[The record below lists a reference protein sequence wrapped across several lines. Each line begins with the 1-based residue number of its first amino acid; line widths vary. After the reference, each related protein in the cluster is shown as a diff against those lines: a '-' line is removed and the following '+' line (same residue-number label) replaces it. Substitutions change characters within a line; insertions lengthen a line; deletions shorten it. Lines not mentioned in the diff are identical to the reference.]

1 MAIVAGKESGSRMIR
16 LKLTKRQALE
26 LQGVFDQTSDLKLRK
41 RTQILLMFDRGRSRR
56 QIMADVGVCDRT
68 ITRWLNIY
76 IDQGL
81 EGLTPRKAPGK
92 PPRIPE
98 SMASE
103 IAQWVIQGPVAQGLS
118 LANWTYE
125 ELALH
130 LQRSKGIKV
139 KKSAMA
145 EFCQRHDIRPYRP
158 TYRFL
163 RGDPLK
169 QAKAAVELAA
179 FKKGRK

>member
-1 MAIVAGKESGSRMIR
+1 MIR
-16 LKLTKRQALE
+16 IKLAKRQVLE
-26 LQGVFDQTSDLKLRK
+26 LQRVFDQTSDLKLRK
-41 RTQILLMFDRGRSRR
+41 RTQIILMFNRGRSRR

-76 IDQGL
+76 IDRGL
-81 EGLTPRKAPGK
+81 AGLMPRKAPGK
-92 PPRIPE
+92 PPAIPE
-98 SMASE
+98 AMAPQ
-103 IAQWVIQGPVAQGLS
+103 IARWVIQGPVAQGLS

-125 ELALH
+125 ELAAH
-130 LQRSKGIKV
+130 LQHSTGIKV

-163 RGDPLK
+163 RGDPNK
-169 QAKAAVELAA
+169 QAKGAVELAA
-179 FKKGRK
+179 FKKGLKKAGSSS

>member
-1 MAIVAGKESGSRMIR
+1 MIR
-16 LKLTKRQALE
+16 LKLNKRQVLE
-26 LQGVFDQTSDLKLRK
+26 LQRVFNQTSDLKLRR

-56 QIMADVGVCDRT
+56 QIVADVGVCDRT

-76 IDQGL
+76 IDRGL
-81 EGLTPRKAPGK
+81 AGLVPRKAPGK
-92 PPRIPE
+92 PPCIPE
-98 SMASE
+98 S
-103 IAQWVIQGPVAQGLS
+103 IAPQIARWVIEGPVAQGLP

-125 ELALH
+125 ELAMH
-130 LQRSKGIKV
+130 LQRQTGIKM
-139 KKSAMA
+139 KRSAMG

-169 QAKAAVELAA
+169 QDNAAAELAA
-179 FKKGRK
+179 FKKGRKKAASSS

>member
-1 MAIVAGKESGSRMIR
+1 MIR
-16 LKLTKRQALE
+16 IKLNRQQVRE
-26 LQGVFDQTSDLKLRK
+26 LQRVFDQTSDLKLRK
-41 RTQILLMFDRGRSRR
+41 RSQILLMFDRGRSRR

-76 IDQGL
+76 IDRGL
-81 EGLTPRKAPGK
+81 AGLTPRKAPGK
-92 PPRIPE
+92 PPSIPE
-98 SMASE
+98 SMAQQISR
-103 IAQWVIQGPVAQGLS
+103 WVIEGPIAQGLA

-125 ELALH
+125 ELAMH
-130 LQRSKGIKV
+130 LQRQTGIKV
-139 KKSAMA
+139 KRSAMA

-169 QAKAAVELAA
+169 QANAAKELAT
-179 FKKGRK
+179 FKKGRKKAGSSS

>member
-1 MAIVAGKESGSRMIR
+1 MIR
-16 LKLTKRQALE
+16 IKLNKRQVLE
-26 LQGVFDQTSDLKLRK
+26 LQRVFDQTADLKLRK
-41 RTQILLMFDRGRSRR
+41 RTQILLMFDRGRSRQ

-81 EGLTPRKAPGK
+81 KGLMPRKAPGK
-92 PPRIPE
+92 PRIIPE

-103 IAQWVIQGPVAQGLS
+103 ITRWVIQGPVAQGLS
-118 LANWTYE
+118 LANWTYA
-125 ELALH
+125 ELAIH
-130 LQRSKGIKV
+130 LQRTAGIKV

-169 QAKAAVELAA
+169 QARAAKELAA
-179 FKKGRK
+179 FKKGRKKAGSSS